1 LAPVQEEAA
10 VQVEELAQER
20 GLVSGLE
27 ELAMVLAMVLALALE
42 VLDCRNRHC
51 SGRR

>member
-1 LAPVQEEAA
+1 MQEEAA
-10 VQVEELAQER
+10 VLVEELAQEK
-20 GLVSGLE
+20 GSVSGLE
-27 ELAMVLAMVLALALE
+27 ELAMALALALE